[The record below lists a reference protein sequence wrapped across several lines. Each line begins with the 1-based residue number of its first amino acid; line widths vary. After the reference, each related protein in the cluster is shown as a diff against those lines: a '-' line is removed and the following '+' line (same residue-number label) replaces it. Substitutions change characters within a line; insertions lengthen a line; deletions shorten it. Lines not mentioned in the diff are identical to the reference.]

1 MRNKLTLCIFC
12 LIVGMLSSC
21 KTQYLDVTGIAYQSL
36 RPTKEVNNKTEIPKD
51 AKIIVKYI
59 IGTSGVLNVVVQN
72 NTDKI
77 MTIDRTKSFFRG
89 ASGNSIPYYDPVV
102 RTSTQSTTSGNTS
115 GGSVNLGSVA
125 SAVGIGGVLG
135 TALNGVNVG
144 GSNTTAT
151 TNTNTT
157 YFVDQPQISIAPYGS
172 ASMGRSFDIS
182 GVGTDFLKAAN
193 ATSTS
198 DVNNIFTPQQTYATC
213 NICISY
219 SIDDGNK
226 YETII
231 TDIYANT
238 LLVNKVWNKGM
249 VNEALRNLYQ
259 NKKDALTE
267 NWYILYFASNKP
279 AYKAKTTEIINY
291 K

>member
-1 MRNKLTLCIFC
+1 MRKKLTHCIFC
-12 LIVGMLSSC
+12 LMIVMLSSC

-36 RPTKEVNNKTEIPKD
+36 RPTKEVNNNSEIPKD

-59 IGTSGVLNVVVQN
+59 IGIHGGLNVIVQN

-77 MTIDRTKSFFRG
+77 LTIDRTKSFFRD
-89 ASGNSIPYYDPVV
+89 ASGNSVPYYDSVV
-102 RTSTQSTTSGNTS
+102 RTTTQSTTSGNTS
-115 GGSVNLGSVA
+115 GGSVHPDSF
-125 SAVGIGGVLG
+125 
-135 TALNGVNVG
+135 VN
-144 GSNTTAT
+144 
-151 TNTNTT
+151 
-157 YFVDQPQISIAPYGS
+157 QPQISIAPHGS
-172 ASMGRSFDIS
+172 ASMGRSFDVS
-182 GVGTDFLKAAN
+182 SVGTDFLEAAN
-193 ATSTS
+193 TTSTS
-198 DVNNIFTPQQTYATC
+198 DVNNTFTPQQTYATC

-219 SIDDGNK
+219 SVDDGNK

-238 LLVNKVWNKGM
+238 LLVYKVWNKGM

-259 NKKDALTE
+259 NKKDALAE